1 MADAPET
8 PENAEAQ
15 APAPRSK
22 KKLILLVVV
31 ALAVL
36 GGGAFALLG
45 RGEKELTPPEKLAKS
60 LELLAEHDSAEDR
73 ILATKLI
80 EDVATAKYTDP
91 DFSGAVPYVRG
102 MLQFYEARDL
112 VGVDIQKPLLK
123 AIDFL
128 EEARLRTIPAERRH
142 ELDYA
147 LGASLQLVG
156 LKSRAREFLEDA
168 LEHYEP
174 ERQEISKLLLGS
186 YLEEQ
191 SEESLQKCVQRAQE
205 LLKDEEMPDD
215 EQELILIQYAQALQ
229 LLDRTEEAEKVL
241 TQSESKTTSSQQSA
255 LLKVRSLMAN
265 ADKLRQRDE
274 KAALAKYLEAQ
285 QMLQPLLAPLVKDRV
300 ASQANFLMARCAVR
314 LHNDESAINYFQQ
327 IVRKYPTTHEGIAS
341 HIELADLFRRLG
353 RDEEAI
359 DSYRRALKTI
369 RRPEDFRNRWLTVRQ
384 FQDSADRAWD
394 AWAEAGDFDLA
405 LAVASEFTPLFS
417 LMRATERLAE
427 THQRWAQKLQA
438 EFDAGGFDKRM
449 SLAPEL
455 RQRWRDSGKAYSQL
469 AELVR
474 PTKGYAQVV
483 WQSAVHYA
491 NGNDFE
497 TSLKQTAAFLDSAPQ
512 EGVAQAVLHR
522 GRMQM
527 HLDKL
532 PEAIESFRQVV
543 REFPRDPSTFE
554 ARLSIGHCFL
564 EQNKLEDAE
573 KTWREL
579 MNGSLDPLA
588 KEWRDAKFALSQ
600 LLVERATNAARQAV
614 VADGQP
620 LSDSQKQAREQ
631 AFELNQEAIRH
642 LDEYIR
648 RYPTADS
655 RFEARQL
662 MARALRFSIGRPQE
676 QLQQT
681 MPAAARQQLHKEV
694 ATALDRALQEL
705 RTLQEELQGLHTAG
719 RLDRLG
725 QQLYRETFLS
735 IPDTLF
741 EQELFDDALDEYR
754 SILNR
759 FPEHPMSLTA
769 YVQMARCH
777 ERQGRPEEARMQ
789 FEQARQLLQRLP
801 DTAFVP
807 TNTSLTR
814 ADWSAWLD
822 WAQQVRPTTLR
833 TAAGNAPN
841 VK

>member
-8 PENAEAQ
+8 PETTEAQ
-15 APAPRSK
+15 APAPKSK
-22 KKLILLVVV
+22 KKLILLAVV

-45 RGEKELTPPEKLAKS
+45 RREKPLTPPEQLAKS
-60 LELLAEHDSAEDR
+60 LELLANHDSAEDR

-80 EDVATAKYTDP
+80 EGVVAAKYTDP

-123 AIDFL
+123 AIDLL

-156 LKSRAREFLEDA
+156 LKSRARDFLEDA

-174 ERQEISKLLLGS
+174 ERQEITKLLLGS

-191 SEESLQKCVQRAQE
+191 TDESLQKCTQLAQS
-205 LLKDEEMPDD
+205 LLKDESLPD
-215 EQELILIQYAQALQ
+215 EQQELIRIQYAQALN

-241 TQSESKTTSSQQSA
+241 AEADSKTTSTQQST
-255 LLKVRSLMAN
+255 LLKARSLMAN

-274 KAALAKYLEAQ
+274 KAAAAKYVEAQ
-285 QMLQPLLAPLVKDRV
+285 QLLQPLLAPLVRDRV
-300 ASQANFLMARCAVR
+300 AAQANFLMARCAAR
-314 LHNDESAINYFQQ
+314 LRNDESAINYFQQ
-327 IVRKYPTTHEGIAS
+327 VIRKYPTTHEGVAS
-341 HIELADLFRRLG
+341 LIELADLLRRLG
-353 RDEEAI
+353 RNEEAI

-384 FQDSADRAWD
+384 FQDSVDRAWD
-394 AWAEAGDFDLA
+394 NWADDGEFELA
-405 LAVASEFTPLFS
+405 LSVASDFTPLFS

-449 SLAPEL
+449 SLTPEL
-455 RQRWRDSGKAYSQL
+455 RQRWRESGKAYAQL

-483 WQSAVHYA
+483 WQSALHYA

-512 EGVAQAVLHR
+512 EGVAVAVLHR
-522 GRMQM
+522 GRLQM

-532 PEAIESFRQVV
+532 PEAIESFRQIV
-543 REFPRDPSTFE
+543 REFPRDPATFE
-554 ARLSIGHCFL
+554 ARLWTGHCFL
-564 EQNKLEDAE
+564 EQNKLDEAE
-573 KTWREL
+573 KSWREL

-600 LLVERATNAARQAV
+600 LLIERATNSERQAAV
-614 VADGQP
+614 TDGQP
-620 LSDSQKQAREQ
+620 LNEAQKQAHEK

-648 RYPTADS
+648 RYPTADG

-662 MARALRFSIGRPQE
+662 MARALRFSIGRPRE

-681 MPAAARQQLHKEV
+681 MPAAARQQLHREV
-694 ATALDRALQEL
+694 AKALDRALQEL

-741 EQELFDDALDEYR
+741 EQELYDDALDEYR
-754 SILNR
+754 SVLNR
-759 FPEHPMSLTA
+759 FPDHPMALTA

-777 ERQGRPEEARMQ
+777 ERQGRTDEARLQ
-789 FEQARQLLQRLP
+789 FDQARLLLQRLP
-801 DTAFVP
+801 DSAFSP
-807 TNTSLTR
+807 TNTSLSR
-814 ADWSAWLD
+814 ADWTAWLD
-822 WAQQVRPTTLR
+822 WSQQVRPPSLR
-833 TAAGNAPN
+833 TAANNQP
-841 VK
+841 